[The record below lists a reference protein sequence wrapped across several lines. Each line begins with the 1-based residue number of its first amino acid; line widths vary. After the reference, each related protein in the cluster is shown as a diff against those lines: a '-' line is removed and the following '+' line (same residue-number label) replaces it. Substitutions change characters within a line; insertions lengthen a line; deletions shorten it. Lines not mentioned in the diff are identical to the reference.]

1 MSKHRKTLIITDD
14 EAAEA
19 EELNP
24 FSFREFLRC
33 KNPEE
38 EEEEEEEE
46 ESRRSRGAV
55 GAAADGDGEGTGTGT
70 GTGTPPSPAASC
82 RSPSSLELQ
91 LQEENAALRRSVTA
105 SERRVSQL
113 TEELLHSRRKEAQE
127 AQDLE
132 SMVQSVEHNLRL
144 MTRRAVKAEN
154 CVSKL
159 KVDLQQ
165 LQAELVCVRSEND
178 RLKAAESQVVM
189 TMRQNAQLA
198 AEHLKK
204 TTSHAHSSIQ
214 QLLAEAE
221 SLHLVSQLLSSIDKI
236 SVINTE
242 S

>member
-1 MSKHRKTLIITDD
+1 

-46 ESRRSRGAV
+46 ET
-55 GAAADGDGEGTGTGT
+55 AAAVSAAGGERGSEEERHGQRAQVCSDQ
-70 GTGTPPSPAASC
+70 SPAGAS
-82 RSPSSLELQ
+82 L
-91 LQEENAALRRSVTA
+91 LRLYPQCPCA
-105 SERRVSQL
+105 PRRVSQL